1 MGFVDGDSL
10 ADMWIEVV
18 WLSGVMVGRKL
29 KMVQRRIN
37 ERGKKSGQQEKYGV

>member
-1 MGFVDGDSL
+1 VGFVDGDSL

-29 KMVQRRIN
+29 IN
-37 ERGKKSGQQEKYGV
+37 GAEENK